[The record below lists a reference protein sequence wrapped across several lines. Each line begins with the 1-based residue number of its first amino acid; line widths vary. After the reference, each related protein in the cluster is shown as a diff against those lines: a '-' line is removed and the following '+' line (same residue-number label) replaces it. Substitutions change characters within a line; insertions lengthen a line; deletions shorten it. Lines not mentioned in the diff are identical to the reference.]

1 MFFFISFFP
10 KRKELLCFEEGC
22 QNCSCS
28 PLFLYEI
35 QNWLIL
41 LFVPIPLSK
50 KYVIACKKCGY
61 EQVIS
66 KEAAMQ
72 ILAQKKPLQLEQ
84 TRTPERK
91 RCPYCFCM
99 CDASFT
105 YCPHCGNPL

>member
-10 KRKELLCFEEGC
+10 KRKELLCFEEKC
-22 QNCSCS
+22 QSCSCTT
-28 PLFLYEI
+28 LNLYEV

-41 LFVPIPLSK
+41 LFIPVPLSK

-61 EQVIS
+61 EFEIG

-72 ILAQKKPLQLEQ
+72 ILPNKKPLKIEQ
-84 TRTPERK
+84 HTPSSK
-91 RCPYCFCM
+91 RCPYCFHM
-99 CDASFT
+99 CDATFT